1 MPTIELPQGSIS
13 YEDTGSGRP
22 VVFVHG
28 FLVDGR
34 LWRDVAPAVAEHARA
49 IVPNLPLGAHTTPMR
64 ADADL
69 SAPGVARLVADLLE
83 ALDLSDAILVGNDTG
98 GAIVQ
103 LVLANHPERVGGVVL
118 TSCDAFENFPPKLLK
133 PLLAVPRIPGGLA
146 ALAQVLRL
154 KPLWRTPVVF
164 GWVAK
169 RRLED
174 ALMGS
179 WVRPVRTDPGVRRDV
194 GKLLSSVEPDT
205 LNSAVPRM
213 GAFPGPV
220 VLCWAREDK
229 LFPARDAERLA
240 AVFGDARIDW
250 VDDSY
255 TFVPLDQP
263 AAVIRSVRDVLAR
276 ATREV
281 STATA

>member
-49 IVPNLPLGAHTTPMR
+49 IVPTLPLGAHTTPMR

-69 SAPGVARLVADLLE
+69 TAPGIARMVAGLLE

-103 LVLANHPERVGGVVL
+103 LVLANHPERVGGAVF
-118 TSCDAFENFPPKLLK
+118 TSCDVFENFPPALFK
-133 PLLAVPRIPGGLA
+133 PLLALPRIPGGVA
-146 ALAQVLRL
+146 ALSQVLRL
-154 KPLWRTPVVF
+154 KPVWRTPAAF
-164 GWVAK
+164 GWVTK
-169 RRLED
+169 RPLPD

-179 WVRPVRTDPGVRRDV
+179 WVRPVRTIPGVRRDV
-194 GKLLSSVEPDT
+194 GKLLSGIERDT
-205 LNSAVPRM
+205 LTSAAPRM

-240 AVFGDARIDW
+240 AVVGDARIDW

-263 AAVIRSVRDVLAR
+263 GAVVRSVRDVLAR

-281 STATA
+281 STASA